1 MVVLNSNFRLN
12 EPLEKMPNQNIHA
25 VINLLMQVREIT
37 SSHLPIGHSFIPYEM
52 MLIVVSHY
60 ISQEELTVKRLFNSG
75 EFSEMGNRYHFRR
88 LIEKDFIV
96 LQNHPNDSR
105 LKLILPSQ
113 KLLDCFDQISKQLFD
128 TFLTISKQYFG
139 LELVLP
145 KDLSATS

>member
-1 MVVLNSNFRLN
+1 
-12 EPLEKMPNQNIHA
+12 MPNQNIHA

-52 MLIVVSHY
+52 MLIVVRHY

-75 EFSEMGNRYHFRR
+75 EFSEMGNRYHFRK

-96 LQNHPNDSR
+96 LKNHPLDSR

-113 KLLDCFDQISKQLFD
+113 KLLDCFDQVSTQLFD
-128 TFLTISKQYFG
+128 AFLMISKQYLGF
-139 LELVLP
+139 ELTHA
-145 KDLSATS
+145 KDLPVSS

>member
-1 MVVLNSNFRLN
+1 
-12 EPLEKMPNQNIHA
+12 
-25 VINLLMQVREIT
+25 
-37 SSHLPIGHSFIPYEM
+37 M

-96 LQNHPNDSR
+96 LKNHPNDSR

-113 KLLDCFDQISKQLFD
+113 KLLDCFDQISSQLFD
-128 TFLTISKQYFG
+128 AFLMISKQYLG
-139 LELVLP
+139 LELTHT
-145 KDLSATS
+145 KDLPLSS

>member
-12 EPLEKMPNQNIHA
+12 NPLKKMPNQNIHA
-25 VINLLMQVREIT
+25 VINLLIQVREIT

-96 LQNHPNDSR
+96 LKNHPNDSR

-113 KLLDCFDQISKQLFD
+113 KLLDCFDQVSKQLFD
-128 TFLTISKQYFG
+128 TFLTISKQYLG
-139 LELVLP
+139 LELVSNEL
-145 KDLSATS
+145 KVTK

>member
-1 MVVLNSNFRLN
+1 
-12 EPLEKMPNQNIHA
+12 MPNQNIHS

-37 SSHLPIGHSFIPYEM
+37 SLHLPIGHSFIPYEL

-60 ISQEELTVKRLFNSG
+60 IAQEELTVKRLFNSS

-88 LIEKDFIV
+88 LIEKDFIM
-96 LQNHPNDSR
+96 LHNHPLDSR

-128 TFLTISKQYFG
+128 TFLTISKQYLG
-139 LELVLP
+139 LELVHP
-145 KDLSATS
+145 KDLPVSS